1 MPQLKLT
8 RAIHLPQ
15 SWSATVLINPLE
27 PQSKTTLEIVA
38 RSRKGE
44 VMDSGAT
51 HWSPG
56 AHEGIHDALVASW
69 LEWELG
75 LPERCALAAFTVH
88 RQWEREV
95 QRQAK
100 HDR

>member
-27 PQSKTTLEIVA
+27 PSSPTTLEIVA

-51 HWSPG
+51 HWHGG
-56 AHEGIHDALVASW
+56 ATEGIHDAIMASW
-69 LEWELG
+69 MEWELG

-88 RQWEREV
+88 RQWQREQERKK
-95 QRQAK
+95 R
-100 HDR
+100 